1 MFLFF
6 YHYTYGIIITRM
18 YSGDDK
24 MLKELK
30 IELTN
35 KCSRNCKH
43 CSSNATISI
52 GNQKVL
58 DFYNVARIIYEA
70 KEVGVETIVF
80 TGGEP
85 LMYDKLPKLVELTN
99 KLGMKSTIYTFSY
112 RTNESLNKYRE
123 LIDLGLNKIV
133 YSLADSLSDEED
145 LSIYDKI
152 SFFDK
157 VFENNNARL
166 GFHYTVSKDSFTKME
181 SVVIETIDKFK
192 NKTYF
197 DKVSLLRFVP
207 HGKGTTDMDLSKEE
221 LLAIK
226 NLYLNT
232 NDKDRIRLGTP
243 WNILGIEN
251 TPCIIADEI
260 MIIGFDGVA
269 YPCDSIKYF
278 TKLGISGN
286 IRENTLM
293 EMYNSEYFSN
303 IRKFNT
309 ENSCSS
315 CKQYSI
321 CKSGCIGQKII
332 ANYTENEDKVLT
344 LKKCINSRDPKCM
357 R

>member
-1 MFLFF
+1 
-6 YHYTYGIIITRM
+6 
-18 YSGDDK
+18 
-24 MLKELK
+24 MLKEVK

-43 CSSNATISI
+43 CSSNATSSI
-52 GNQKVL
+52 GNLKIL
-58 DFYNVARIIYEA
+58 DFEDVSRIIKEA
-70 KEVGVETIVF
+70 KLMGADTIVF

-85 LMYDKLPKLVELTN
+85 LMYDGLPELVELTS
-99 KLGMKSTIYTFSY
+99 KLGMKSTIYTFAY
-112 RTNESLNKYRE
+112 RTDETLNKYRQ

-145 LSIYDKI
+145 ISVYDKVE
-152 SFFDK
+152 FFDK
-157 VFENNNARL
+157 VFENNNSRL
-166 GFHYTVSKDSFTKME
+166 GFHYTVSKDSFSRLE
-181 SVVIETIDKFK
+181 SVVTETIETFK
-192 NKTYF
+192 SRCYF
-197 DKVSLLRFVP
+197 DRVSLLRLVP

-221 LLAIK
+221 LFAIK
-226 NLYLNT
+226 NLCLNS
-232 NDKDRIRLGTP
+232 NDKDKIRLGTP

-260 MIIGFDGVA
+260 MIIGFDGIA

-286 IRENTLM
+286 IRENSLM
-293 EMYNSEYFSN
+293 EMYDSEYFSN

-309 ENSCSS
+309 DNSCSS
-315 CKQYSI
+315 CEQYPI

-332 ANYTENEDKVLT
+332 ANYTESDDKDLT
-344 LKKCINSRDPKCM
+344 LKRCINSRDPKCM

>member
-1 MFLFF
+1 
-6 YHYTYGIIITRM
+6 
-18 YSGDDK
+18 
-24 MLKELK
+24 MLKEVK

-43 CSSNATISI
+43 CSSNATSSIS
-52 GNQKVL
+52 NLKEL
-58 DFYNVARIIYEA
+58 DFEDVSRVIKEA
-70 KEVGVETIVF
+70 KLMGADTIVF

-85 LMYDKLPKLVELTN
+85 LMYDRLPELVDLTS
-99 KLGMKSTIYTFSY
+99 KLGMQSTIYTFAY
-112 RTNESLNKYRE
+112 RTDETLNKYRK

-145 LSIYDKI
+145 ISVYDKVE
-152 SFFDK
+152 FFDK
-157 VFENNNARL
+157 VFCDNSARL
-166 GFHYTVSKDSFTKME
+166 GFHYTVSKDSFPNLEDIVT
-181 SVVIETIDKFK
+181 ETIDTFK
-192 NKTYF
+192 NKKYF

-207 HGKGTTDMDLSKEE
+207 HGKGTTNMDLSKEE

-226 NLYLNT
+226 SLYLNSKH
-232 NDKDRIRLGTP
+232 KDRIRLGTP
-243 WNILGIEN
+243 WNILGIKN

-260 MIIGFDGVA
+260 MIIGFDGIA

-286 IRENTLM
+286 IKENSLM

-303 IRKFNT
+303 IRKFNND
-309 ENSCSS
+309 NSCSNCS
-315 CKQYSI
+315 LYSI

-332 ANYTENEDKVLT
+332 ANYTENKDRVLT
-344 LKKCINSRDPKCM
+344 LKKCINKKDPKCM